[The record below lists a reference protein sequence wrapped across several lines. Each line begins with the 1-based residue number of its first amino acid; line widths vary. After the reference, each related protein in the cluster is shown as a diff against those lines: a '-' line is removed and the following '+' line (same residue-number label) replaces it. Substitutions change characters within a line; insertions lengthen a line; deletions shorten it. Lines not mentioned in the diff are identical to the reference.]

1 MTQFFKLKATGG
13 NSIVKDRVSMAL
25 FSVLASVCVSDGE
38 LGWRK
43 DQGGNRKD
51 TLRGTGRRVEWGLG
65 VGGGRRGGRWREP
78 LGTNERERENE

>member
-1 MTQFFKLKATGG
+1 MRGFDKASVTQFFKLKATGG
-13 NSIVKDRVSMAL
+13 NSIEKDRVSMAL

-65 VGGGRRGGRWREP
+65 VGEEGGGEMEGAI
-78 LGTNERERENE
+78 GN

>member
-51 TLRGTGRRVEWGLG
+51 TLWGTGRGEEL
-65 VGGGRRGGRWREP
+65 GGGGGAEEEE
-78 LGTNERERENE
+78 GN